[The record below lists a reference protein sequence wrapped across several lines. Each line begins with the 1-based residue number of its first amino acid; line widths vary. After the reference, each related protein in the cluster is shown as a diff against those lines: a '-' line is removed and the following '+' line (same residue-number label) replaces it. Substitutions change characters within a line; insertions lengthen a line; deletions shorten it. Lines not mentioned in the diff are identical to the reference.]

1 MTKWLNKRGLS
12 WTNDGASTQR
22 EKYAAINYQAPEDD
36 LLVRGVG
43 GGSWPQSVCIIL
55 RLKEI

>member
-12 WTNDGASTQR
+12 WTNDGASTQW

-36 LLVRGVG
+36 LLSWYGGQVAEVG
-43 GGSWPQSVCIIL
+43 LNQSV
-55 RLKEI
+55 